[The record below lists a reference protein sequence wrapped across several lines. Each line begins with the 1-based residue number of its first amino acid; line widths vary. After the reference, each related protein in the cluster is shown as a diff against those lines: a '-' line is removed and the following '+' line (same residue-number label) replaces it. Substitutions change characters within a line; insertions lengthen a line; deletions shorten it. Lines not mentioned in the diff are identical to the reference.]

1 MIQQNLIEFTEE
13 YMNKGYLTL
22 IYEKYPNGKTVQR
35 YTYPS
40 EKEEKELRKNGISVE
55 TKIRHL
61 ELDEE
66 LALKQ
71 IDSMKTELVNIY
83 RFKQSNGRD
92 RFDLA
97 PDKVGKLNDDKAYV
111 AALLGF
117 QLSNMRREN
126 IINKKRTTNFD
137 ISQMVGIS
145 KRATNWNRHSG

>member
-1 MIQQNLIEFTEE
+1 
-13 YMNKGYLTL
+13 MNKGYLTL
-22 IYEKYPNGKTVQR
+22 LYEKYPNGEMKQR

-40 EKEEKELRKNGISVE
+40 EKEERELRKKSVTIE
-55 TKIRHL
+55 TKVRHL
-61 ELDEE
+61 EADEKV
-66 LALKQ
+66 ALKQ

-126 IINKKRTTNFD
+126 IINKKRTSNFD
-137 ISQMVGIS
+137 ITKMVGVS
-145 KRATNWNRHSG
+145 KRPKKWGFYN